1 MFPNVNLRVVWLKKV
16 VSNELELP
24 HWHVDTE
31 LNEQG
36 LTHSFWW
43 MWVKMLIQGCQ
54 IRFAICHVDT
64 LIGKSLDVVD
74 TTIQRRTN
82 IVSLKN

>member
-36 LTHSFWW
+36 LTHSF
-43 MWVKMLIQGCQ
+43 
-54 IRFAICHVDT
+54 
-64 LIGKSLDVVD
+64 
-74 TTIQRRTN
+74 
-82 IVSLKN
+82 